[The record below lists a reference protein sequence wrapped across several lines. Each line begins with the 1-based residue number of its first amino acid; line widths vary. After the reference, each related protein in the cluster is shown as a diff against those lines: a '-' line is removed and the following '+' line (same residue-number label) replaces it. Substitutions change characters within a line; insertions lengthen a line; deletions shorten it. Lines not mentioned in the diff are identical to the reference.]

1 MPQGSLLVEIDSVWM
16 LMELLE
22 GNAGVVNVTAPIS
35 SSPPPHPCCLS
46 APARWGKTP
55 DQGMRLVVC
64 NGMAASPQTA
74 LDYRVRFANMQRS
87 NKSVARL

>member
-22 GNAGVVNVTAPIS
+22 GNVGPIS
-35 SSPPPHPCCLS
+35 SSPPPPPCCLS

-55 DQGMRLVVC
+55 DQGMCHVVC